1 MEQPRECEDPPFAMG
16 PVEEAQWRRFDA
28 DRRTGVTT
36 VGSLRDVTGYVWSPG
51 Q

>member
-1 MEQPRECEDPPFAMG
+1 MPDTEHQDRPVAMG
-16 PVEEAQWRRFDA
+16 ADEEAQWRRFDA
-28 DRRTGVTT
+28 DRRNGVTT